1 MDCLSETHTSYL
13 CACRS
18 VLYNNK
24 RISYQLGTKVSVHRP
39 IEKILLLFVKSSWV
53 ILQCAVDRINMP
65 SHRYRNSH
73 YKIRRCLHRIMFIM
87 GKYMHGKTVFILKWG
102 LQYN

>member
-24 RISYQLGTKVSVHRP
+24 HISYQLGTKFSVHRP

-53 ILQCAVDRINMP
+53 IL
-65 SHRYRNSH
+65 
-73 YKIRRCLHRIMFIM
+73 
-87 GKYMHGKTVFILKWG
+87 
-102 LQYN
+102 